1 MNCDT
6 IPRSQVL
13 RTRKNIAYSDHYHAG
28 MSATPV
34 NMYKELTP
42 VTARGEATRRKLLA
56 AAEVEI
62 GEKGFHVASVS
73 SITTR
78 ADVGQGTFYLYFHS
92 KDEIFLTLVRDI
104 GSRLRKHMALAV
116 EGAPN
121 RIEAERRGLVAFFEF
136 AQAHPG
142 LYRIVQESQFV
153 DEAVFREYYE
163 RLAQSYAA
171 DLADATAQGELAP
184 GDAVAR
190 AWSIMGIGH
199 FIGMRWCLW
208 QGEVPST
215 TLVDAV
221 MDLIS
226 RGIAP
231 RDAG

>member
-1 MNCDT
+1 M
-6 IPRSQVL
+6 P
-13 RTRKNIAYSDHYHAG
+13 
-28 MSATPV
+28 
-34 NMYKELTP
+34 KELTP

-78 ADVGQGTFYLYFHS
+78 ADVGQGTFYLYFRS
-92 KDEIFLTLVRDI
+92 KDEIFLNLVRDI
-104 GSRLRKHMALAV
+104 GRRLRKHMALAV
-116 EGAPN
+116 EGASN
-121 RIEAERRGLVAFFEF
+121 RMAAERLGLDAFFEF

-153 DEAVFREYYE
+153 DETVFREFYE
-163 RLAQSYAA
+163 RLAEGYAA
-171 DLADATAQGELAP
+171 DIAEAIGRGELTP

-208 QGEVPST
+208 QGEVPSREM
-215 TLVDAV
+215 VDSV
-221 MDLIS
+221 MDMLA

-231 RDAG
+231 R